1 MGNSKEEIFLE
12 SELSILKNIFKEKGY
27 PENFFLENQ
36 KLFFS
41 YKNLTFDIYL
51 PLILKTDSQ
60 ILFIVDYK
68 PQENLTISERGI
80 VALARILFNPPPY
93 FSLITNLKYFVLI
106 DTYTAEKK
114 KGGKEIIPDFESLKN
129 YKPHITKLFK
139 PEIEKK
145 ILAIYLSGG

>member
-41 YKNLTFDIYL
+41 YKNLTFEIYL

-106 DTYTAEKK
+106 DTYTTEKK

-129 YKPHITKLFK
+129 YKPHITKPFK
-139 PEIEKK
+139 PEIEEK

>member
-106 DTYTAEKK
+106 DTYTTEKK

-129 YKPHITKLFK
+129 YKPHITKPFK
-139 PEIEKK
+139 PEIEEK

>member
-93 FSLITNLKYFVLI
+93 FSLITNLKYFILI
-106 DTYTAEKK
+106 DTYTAKKK

-129 YKPHITKLFK
+129 YKPHITKTFK